1 MWACRDLTNRIIGLV
16 IEVHRA
22 IGPGVLGS
30 VHAACLKDDLRRFV
44 V

>member
-1 MWACRDLTNRIIGLV
+1 MLACRDLTNRIVGLV

-22 IGPGVLGS
+22 IGQGRLDT
-30 VHAACLKDDLRRFV
+30 VHAACLKDGLRRFV